1 MVMADLS
8 SLALQLASS
17 GSQRADK
24 SQTRMLDAA
33 RDEFINHG
41 IARTSVANI
50 ARRAGVSR
58 PTLYRQCGDK
68 DQIVAAVVRREV
80 IDFFARAYAATA
92 MRKGVPDKMVE
103 VFVMGMREAREHPLV
118 RALKDFETETF
129 TRRLAEMDT
138 PASRGMISMAA
149 TMLADSDYS
158 GAAIERALDFSLRI
172 TATLLLSPSS
182 FLPTEN
188 DEHTREFAQRYL
200 IPIIDAARGV
210 SPQS

>member
-1 MVMADLS
+1 MADLS
-8 SLALQLASS
+8 SLALHLAAG
-17 GSQRADK
+17 GSQPANTT
-24 SQTRMLDAA
+24 QARMLDAA

-50 ARRAGVSR
+50 AQRAGVSR

-68 DQIVAAVVRREV
+68 DQIVATVVRREV
-80 IDFFARAYAATA
+80 IDFFTRAYTATA
-92 MRKGVPDKMVE
+92 ARQGVPDKMIE

-138 PASRGMISMAA
+138 PATRSMISMAA
-149 TMLADSDYS
+149 TMLADDDYS
-158 GAAIERALDFSLRI
+158 SAAVERALDFSLRI
-172 TATLLLSPSS
+172 TATLLLSPSP

-188 DEHTREFAQRYL
+188 DDHTREFAQRYL
-200 IPIIDAARGV
+200 IPVLDAAR
-210 SPQS
+210 

>member
-1 MVMADLS
+1 MADLA
-8 SLALQLASS
+8 SLALQLAS
-17 GSQRADK
+17 GGLQRADA
-24 SQTRMLDAA
+24 SQTRMLNAA

-68 DQIVAAVVRREV
+68 DQIVSTVIRREV
-80 IDFFARAYAATA
+80 IDFFTRAYAATA
-92 MRKGVPDKMVE
+92 TQRGVPDKMIE

-118 RALKDFETETF
+118 RAMKDFETETF
-129 TRRLAEMDT
+129 TQRLAEMDT
-138 PASRGMISMAA
+138 PATRGMISMAA
-149 TMLADSDYS
+149 TMLADDDYPNS
-158 GAAIERALDFSLRI
+158 AVERTLDFSLRV

-188 DEHTREFAQRYL
+188 DEQTREFAQRYL
-200 IPIIDAARGV
+200 IPILNAAR
-210 SPQS
+210 